1 MSDIYAQLRLKP
13 VSNLGSRLGSS
24 LSAWRNFASLAV
36 QNVPSGDSYQ
46 TANASSDLNLCW
58 VHFSECMFSDVKV
71 HIIFQ
76 FAMLDHYFSMPVS
89 YLCCPQEK
97 VSCVVKEMYHDSVEK
112 VRMLSS
118 FRRLSTYT
126 HCFRLEIFSHIG
138 NRYFFRETTLSK
150 LFLSPL

>member
-1 MSDIYAQLRLKP
+1 MHAQFRLKP
-13 VSNLGSRLGSS
+13 LSNLGSRLESS
-24 LSAWRNFASLAV
+24 LSAWRNFASLAI
-36 QNVPSGDSYQ
+36 QTVPIGDSDQ
-46 TANASSDLNLCW
+46 TANAPSDLNLCW

-89 YLCCPQEK
+89 FLCCPQEK
-97 VSCVVKEMYHDSVEK
+97 VSCVVKEMDHDSVEK

-126 HCFRLEIFSHIG
+126 HFFRLEMYSHIG
-138 NRYFFRETTLSK
+138 NGYFFRETTLSK